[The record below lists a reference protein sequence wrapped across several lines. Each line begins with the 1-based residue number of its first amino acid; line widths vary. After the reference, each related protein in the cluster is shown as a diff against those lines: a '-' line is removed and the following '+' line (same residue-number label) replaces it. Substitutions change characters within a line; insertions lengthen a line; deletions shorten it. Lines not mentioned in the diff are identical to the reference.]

1 MTQRFIRGKSV
12 DTVISSSA
20 ELRHHLLHISS
31 LEEDME
37 ALQDELRRMQ
47 KDRLVHIEIALKL
60 AKSLGPIEY
69 SEIVKRFR

>member
-1 MTQRFIRGKSV
+1 MPQRYVRRNSS

-37 ALQDELRRMQ
+37 ALQDEFRRMQ
-47 KDRLVHIEIALKL
+47 QDRLVHIEIALKL